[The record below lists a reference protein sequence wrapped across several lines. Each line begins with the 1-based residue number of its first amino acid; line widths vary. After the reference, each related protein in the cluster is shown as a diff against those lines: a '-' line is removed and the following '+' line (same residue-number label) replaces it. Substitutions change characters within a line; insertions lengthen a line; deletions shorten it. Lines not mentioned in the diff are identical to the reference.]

1 MEALY
6 IEPTA
11 ESPKISLDKDQT
23 LFEIGGI
30 SRPENVIEFYQP
42 VMDWLKKYA
51 ENPLDTTDFHFRFDY
66 FNTSSLKSL
75 LIILAELKKIKD
87 AGKELQITWHYDEED
102 QPMEEAGEL
111 LQDLSELEFVYKI
124 NEE

>member
-1 MEALY
+1 MKALY
-6 IEPTA
+6 IDPTA
-11 ESPKISLDKDQT
+11 ESPKVSLDKEKS
-23 LFEIGGI
+23 LFEISGI

-42 VMDWLKKYA
+42 VLDWLKKYA
-51 ENPLDTTDFHFRFDY
+51 EDPLNITDFHFRFDY

-75 LIILAELKKIKD
+75 LIILAELKKIEE
-87 AGKELQITWHYDEED
+87 AGNELKITWHYDEED

-111 LQDLSELEFVYKI
+111 LQDLSELTFTYQI